1 MIMMNRKR
9 TGMGVALLL
18 LLAAGLFFF
27 ISYSNQRVRSEKD
40 LYLLSARF
48 RDYNW
53 SDNGQ
58 GNKLSFK
65 IYDYK
70 EKFYVKPEFLAELNG
85 DLFRTTNMGDSI
97 TIGIP
102 AYALPY
108 LNTRQKRIPVYSIQ
122 VKGQT
127 LLEAAYTLK
136 KNSDNNLLIAG
147 LIVLL
152 AGLVYYFS
160 RRKKEVV
167 SR

>member
-1 MIMMNRKR
+1 MLAEKR
-9 TGMGVALLL
+9 TP
-18 LLAAGLFFF
+18 
-27 ISYSNQRVRSEKD
+27 
-40 LYLLSARF
+40 LSAS
-48 RDYNW
+48 NSS
-53 SDNGQ
+53 SDC
-58 GNKLSFK
+58 
-65 IYDYK
+65 
-70 EKFYVKPEFLAELNG
+70 PEPIATQSSGLGA
-85 DLFRTTNMGDSI
+85 I